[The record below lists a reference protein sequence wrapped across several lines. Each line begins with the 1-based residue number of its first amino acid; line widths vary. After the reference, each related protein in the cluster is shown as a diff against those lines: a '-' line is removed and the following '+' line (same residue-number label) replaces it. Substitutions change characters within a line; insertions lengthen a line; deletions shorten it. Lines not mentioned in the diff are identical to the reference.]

1 MSLPNALLY
10 FCDRLSGFSTNYFQI
25 ESQNQTTAK
34 AGQIVTFDL
43 PANSIL
49 NLPSFTVHFNA
60 TATTPTDST
69 YGGILPPVRDLFER
83 IEVSC
88 GGVILSQGANFANV
102 MARARDAL
110 LGDSFDPV
118 TGHPKIVRHH
128 ADYSGQ
134 SFVAH
139 DDENPGV
146 PTGEQLFAFHA
157 YEMEGFMSTVDPKLF
172 DSSIIPDLRVR
183 LYMAPNTVLGA
194 TGNRDTIGRGQGA
207 FSDQTGNFMDVQD
220 GAVQRT
226 TGPLGSTIF
235 SQTDAQVTYTLT
247 NIVGTIECIS
257 LADMT
262 YENLLASTMQAQG
275 YLEAPFK
282 AYHSFQ
288 DSHSQ
293 TTRFSVAS
301 QSLDRVWVTWRPTNF
316 NKIDTPIMLETGK
329 QQIGLS
335 SNSTY
340 GNPAEEYELEPEYKS
355 RYMWFGE
362 PKHYIAD
369 VVMVDTEGTGSGN
382 ESGEGGSGNESG
394 EGGLDD
400 TASGQVAKVNH
411 IQQAGDWKMQLQL
424 NGAYLPQ
431 YMANLQQLYE
441 ISTNSTEGRRKN
453 DMSQVVYR
461 HGNCVQC
468 FRLNMPDSE
477 LSHTLSGLDTRAVN
491 LAGYVKT
498 SNTNRATCDVF
509 AECTSTL
516 RIGAGRA
523 IELIV

>member
-1 MSLPNALLY
+1 M
-10 FCDRLSGFSTNYFQI
+10 
-25 ESQNQTTAK
+25 
-34 AGQIVTFDL
+34 
-43 PANSIL
+43 
-49 NLPSFTVHFNA
+49 
-60 TATTPTDST
+60 
-69 YGGILPPVRDLFER
+69 PPVRDLFER

-118 TGHPKIVRHH
+118 TGHAKIIRRK
-128 ADYSGQ
+128 ADYGQ
-134 SFVAH
+134 YTNLTNG
-139 DDENPGV
+139 ENELAGQTV
-146 PTGEQLFAFHA
+146 PTGETLFAFHA
-157 YEMEGFMSTVDPKLF
+157 YEMEGFMSSVDPKLF

-183 LYMAPNTVLGA
+183 LYMAPNSVLSASKFAETPGLQTDHFA
-194 TGNRDTIGRGQGA
+194 DQTETAQDDVSLAATIG
-207 FSDQTGNFMDVQD
+207 
-220 GAVQRT
+220 
-226 TGPLGSTIF
+226 TGPGRSNQYKVTVA
-235 SQTDAQVTYTLT
+235 DAKYEIT

-288 DSHSQ
+288 DTHSGA
-293 TTRFSVAS
+293 TRFSVAT
-301 QSLDRVWVTWRPTNF
+301 QSLDRVWITWRGTDF
-316 NKIDTPIMLETGK
+316 SHIDTPIMLQTGVSAP
-329 QQIGLS
+329 GLVV
-335 SNSTY
+335 NREDATA
-340 GNPAEEYELEPEYKS
+340 GALMPGDPEPDYKP
-355 RYMWFGE
+355 RYMYFTE
-362 PKHYIAD
+362 PRKYFTSKDAAGKILGISD
-369 VVMVDTEGTGSGN
+369 QGN
-382 ESGEGGSGNESG
+382 
-394 EGGLDD
+394 
-400 TASGQVAKVNH
+400 
-411 IQQAGDWKMQLQL
+411 WKLQLQL
-424 NGAYLPQ
+424 NGAYFPQ

-453 DMSQVVYR
+453 EMSQMVYR

-498 SNTNRATCDVF
+498 VGTNTSTCNVF
-509 AECTSTL
+509 VECTSTL

>member
-1 MSLPNALLY
+1 MSLPNSLLY

-25 ESQNQTTAK
+25 ESQNQTSAK

-60 TATTPTDST
+60 TTANSADAT
-69 YGGILPPVRDLFER
+69 GAILPPVRDLFER

-110 LGDSFDPV
+110 LGSSLDPV
-118 TGHPKIVRHH
+118 TGHALIVRNQ
-128 ADYSGQ
+128 ADYKSYFLQGSENEAPEPISGQ
-134 SFVAH
+134 TF
-139 DDENPGV
+139 
-146 PTGEQLFAFHA
+146 FAFHA

-183 LYMAPNTVLGA
+183 LYMAPNSVLSA
-194 TGNRDTIGRGQGA
+194 SKNRDRIGMGSA
-207 FSDQTGNFMDVQD
+207 SFADQTEVPVGDDF
-220 GAVQRT
+220 T
-226 TGPLGSTIF
+226 STGPAPSKAYKTNVA
-235 SQTDAQVTYTLT
+235 DAKYEIT

-288 DSHSQ
+288 DTHSQ

-301 QSLDRVWVTWRPTNF
+301 QSLDRVWVTWRPTDHA
-316 NKIDTPIMLETGK
+316 KVDTPIQLQTG
-329 QQIGLS
+329 QAPNGLHIQPTDDANRS
-335 SNSTY
+335 VATY
-340 GNPAEEYELEPEYKS
+340 EYIIPEYKP

-362 PKHYIAD
+362 PVAYTAEIEPAVSEVPEVPATYAAD
-369 VVMVDTEGTGSGN
+369 GTTVVTPAVPEQPAQPARVLKIYDG
-382 ESGEGGSGNESG
+382 
-394 EGGLDD
+394 D
-400 TASGQVAKVNH
+400 
-411 IQQAGDWKMQLQL
+411 DWKMQLQL

-453 DMSQVVYR
+453 EMSQTVYR

-491 LAGYVKT
+491 LAGFVKT
-498 SNTNRATCDVF
+498 VSTKTATCNVF
-509 AECTSTL
+509 VECTSTL

>member
-60 TATTPTDST
+60 STANSATNV
-69 YGGILPPVRDLFER
+69 GACLPPVRDLFER

-110 LGDSFDPV
+110 MGESFDPV
-118 TGHPKIVRHH
+118 TGHAKIVRLH
-128 ADYSGQ
+128 ADYKDIVLANGQ
-134 SFVAH
+134 NEAPSA
-139 DDENPGV
+139 
-146 PTGEQLFAFHA
+146 PTGETLFAFHA
-157 YEMEGFMSTVDPKLF
+157 YEMEGFMSSVDPKLF

-183 LYMAPNTVLGA
+183 LYMAPNTVLPA
-194 TGNRDTIGRGQGA
+194 SEFRTVQGNQEDGFA
-207 FSDQTGNFMDVQD
+207 DQTVTPTADAAIIG
-220 GAVQRT
+220 
-226 TGPLGSTIF
+226 TGPGRSKKH
-235 SQTDAQVTYTLT
+235 QTNMADAKYEIT

-288 DSHSQ
+288 DTHSGA
-293 TTRFSVAS
+293 TRFSVAS
-301 QSLDRVWVTWRPTNF
+301 QSLDRVWITWRGTDHAY
-316 NKIDTPIMLETGK
+316 IDTPIMLQTGRRNL
-329 QQIGLS
+329 GLVV
-335 SNSTY
+335 NKITDNTM
-340 GNPAEEYELEPEYKS
+340 GPGVIEPDYKP
-355 RYMWFGE
+355 RYMYFTE
-362 PKHYIAD
+362 PRTY
-369 VVMVDTEGTGSGN
+369 
-382 ESGEGGSGNESG
+382 
-394 EGGLDD
+394 
-400 TASGQVAKVNH
+400 KVNKDDD
-411 IQQAGDWKMQLQL
+411 GDINEIEDKGNWKLQLQL
-424 NGAYLPQ
+424 NGAYFPQ

-453 DMSQVVYR
+453 DMSQMVYR

-498 SNTNRATCDVF
+498 VGTDTSTCNVF
-509 AECTSTL
+509 VECTSTL

>member
-25 ESQNQTTAK
+25 ESQNQATAK

-60 TATTPTDST
+60 ST
-69 YGGILPPVRDLFER
+69 KGSADGVGACLPPVRDLFER

-110 LGDSFDPV
+110 MGDSFDPV
-118 TGHPKIVRHH
+118 TGHPKIIRKD
-128 ADYSGQ
+128 ADYLGYRMTDGANELEG
-134 SFVAH
+134 V
-139 DDENPGV
+139 EV
-146 PTGEQLFAFHA
+146 PTGETLFAFHA
-157 YEMEGFMSTVDPKLF
+157 YEMEGFMSSVDPKLF

-183 LYMAPNTVLGA
+183 LYMAPNTVLSASAQRNEPGCQENGFA
-194 TGNRDTIGRGQGA
+194 
-207 FSDQTGNFMDVQD
+207 DQTEIFANNPSLASTLG
-220 GAVQRT
+220 
-226 TGPLGSTIF
+226 TGPGRSIAHKSLMA
-235 SQTDAQVTYTLT
+235 DARYEIT

-288 DSHSQ
+288 DTHSGA
-293 TTRFSVAS
+293 TRFSVAA
-301 QSLDRVWVTWRPTNF
+301 QSLDRVWITWRGTDHAFIDSPILLQSGMTNSGLVV
-316 NKIDTPIMLETGK
+316 NRDDDGD
-329 QQIGLS
+329 IGP
-335 SNSTY
+335 
-340 GNPAEEYELEPEYKS
+340 GIPEPDYKP
-355 RYMWFGE
+355 RYMFFTE
-362 PKHYIAD
+362 PRPYQTLKSTSGFINGIAD
-369 VVMVDTEGTGSGN
+369 
-382 ESGEGGSGNESG
+382 
-394 EGGLDD
+394 
-400 TASGQVAKVNH
+400 K
-411 IQQAGDWKMQLQL
+411 GDWKLQLQL
-424 NGAYLPQ
+424 NGAYFPQ

-441 ISTNSTEGRRKN
+441 ISMNSTEGRRKN
-453 DMSQVVYR
+453 EMSQVVYR

-498 SNTNRATCDVF
+498 VGTATSTCNVF
-509 AECTSTL
+509 VECTSTL

>member
-1 MSLPNALLY
+1 MLFPNALLY

-60 TATTPTDST
+60 ST
-69 YGGILPPVRDLFER
+69 KGSAADVGACLPPVRDLFER

-110 LGDSFDPV
+110 MGESFDPV
-118 TGHPKIVRHH
+118 TGHAKIIRKH
-128 ADYSGQ
+128 ADYRDYVLG
-134 SFVAH
+134 
-139 DDENPGV
+139 DKENELDTVTLPA
-146 PTGEQLFAFHA
+146 GETLFAFHA
-157 YEMEGFMSTVDPKLF
+157 YEMEGFMSSVDPKLF

-183 LYMAPNTVLGA
+183 LYMAPNTVLSASKHRNAEGCQA
-194 TGNRDTIGRGQGA
+194 NEFA
-207 FSDQTGNFMDVQD
+207 DQTSDSLTSTLG
-220 GAVQRT
+220 
-226 TGPLGSTIF
+226 TGPGRSAGYAT
-235 SQTDAQVTYTLT
+235 TMADAKYEIT

-288 DSHSQ
+288 DTHSGA
-293 TTRFSVAS
+293 TRFSVAA
-301 QSLDRVWVTWRPTNF
+301 QSLDRVWITWRGTDHAY
-316 NKIDTPIMLETGK
+316 IDTPILLQTGK
-329 QQIGLS
+329 TQAGLVVNKDAS
-335 SNSTY
+335 SNNIAPSSK
-340 GNPAEEYELEPEYKS
+340 PQPDYKP
-355 RYMWFGE
+355 RYMYFTE
-362 PKHYIAD
+362 PRTYKAD
-369 VVMVDTEGTGSGN
+369 KVSGKI
-382 ESGEGGSGNESG
+382 
-394 EGGLDD
+394 
-400 TASGQVAKVNH
+400 TK
-411 IQQAGDWKMQLQL
+411 IQDKGDWKLQLQL
-424 NGAYLPQ
+424 NGAYFPQ

-453 DMSQVVYR
+453 EMSQVVYR

-498 SNTNRATCDVF
+498 VGADTSTCNVF
-509 AECTSTL
+509 VECTSTL